1 MDAGQDTDESLMLRY
16 CGGDYAAFEA
26 LYQRHGRGLY
36 RFIAWQCP
44 RTDWVEEIVQDAWM
58 SLHRTRGNYQPTAAF
73 KTLLYQIARNR
84 LIDLLR
90 QRNAVLATDLVAG
103 DEEYDILEHLLAQ
116 QEVGDAPED
125 VLERRQ
131 MQQLLMRAIGRLPH
145 EQKEALVLH
154 QFSELSLAEIARMTG
169 AKEETVKGR
178 LRYAMQKLRQTMAES
193 V

>member
-1 MDAGQDTDESLMLRY
+1 MQTELDTDETLMLRY
-16 CGGDYAAFEA
+16 CGGDSAAFEA
-26 LYQRHGRGLY
+26 LYHRHSRGLY

-44 RTDWVEEIVQDAWM
+44 RTDWVDEIVQDAWM
-58 SLHRTRGNYQPTAAF
+58 SLHRARKSYQPTAAF

-103 DEEYDILEHLLAQ
+103 DEEYDILEHLQAQ
-116 QEVGDAPED
+116 QEVVGAPED
-125 VLERRQ
+125 VLEHQQ
-131 MQQLLMRAIGRLPH
+131 MQQLLMRAIGRLPY

-178 LRYAMQKLRQTMAES
+178 LRYAMQKLRQTIAES